1 MNDVVGLIDEEL
13 KTALENISGKKINGT
28 FQTTAE
34 MLHAFNDLYTC
45 KVTFDVVDSK
55 AAPVTGATITVKSGD
70 TVITPGADGKY
81 TLEAGSYTYDCVA
94 DGYTDI
100 TGTSFTIAATDITR
114 GTKSITVTMTATA

>member
-13 KTALENISGKKINGT
+13 KTALENVSGKKINGT

-34 MLHAFNDLYTC
+34 MLHAFNVLYTC
-45 KVTFDVVDSK
+45 KVTFCVVNSESE
-55 AAPVTGATITVKSGD
+55 PVTGATITVKSGD

-100 TGTSFTIAATDITR
+100 TGTSFTIAAEDITR
-114 GTKSITVTMTATA
+114 GTKSIAVTMTATE